1 MSISIYLDVIFCTL
15 MSIVLTA
22 CLLIFK
28 FIAYDPNKNSTVGD
42 IFAAFD
48 LFKDFILIFMLLS
61 YIVK

>member
-15 MSIVLTA
+15 MTIVLTS

-28 FIAYDPNKNSTVGD
+28 FIAYDPNKDSTVGA

>member
-1 MSISIYLDVIFCTL
+1 MIDSLDIIFSTL
-15 MSIVLTA
+15 MSITLTGG
-22 CLLIFK
+22 LLFFK
-28 FIAYDPNKNSTVGD
+28 FIAYDPNKSSTVGD

>member
-1 MSISIYLDVIFCTL
+1 MIDSLDIIFSTL
-15 MSIVLTA
+15 MSITLTGG
-22 CLLIFK
+22 LLILK
-28 FIAYDPNKNSTVGD
+28 FIAYDPNKDSIAGD

>member
-1 MSISIYLDVIFCTL
+1 MIDSLDIIFSTL
-15 MSIVLTA
+15 MSIVLTT

-28 FIAYDPNKNSTVGD
+28 FIAYDPNKNSTIGD
-42 IFAAFD
+42 IFATFD

>member
-1 MSISIYLDVIFCTL
+1 MINSLDIIFLTL
-15 MSIVLTA
+15 MSITLTGG
-22 CLLIFK
+22 LLILK

>member
-1 MSISIYLDVIFCTL
+1 MMDNLDIIFSTL
-15 MSIVLTA
+15 MSIALTGG
-22 CLLIFK
+22 LLILK

-48 LFKDFILIFMLLS
+48 LFKDFTVIYILVS

>member
-1 MSISIYLDVIFCTL
+1 MMDSLDIIFSTL
-15 MSIVLTA
+15 MSIVLTT

-42 IFAAFD
+42 IFATFD

>member
-15 MSIVLTA
+15 MSIVLTS

-48 LFKDFILIFMLLS
+48 LFKDFIVIFMLVS
-61 YIVK
+61 YIVR